1 MSTVVRKLFLEVDDV
16 AGVAND
22 VERSLFVPTR
32 LTLELGEHL
41 VLGLRLPHAKRALEL
56 PVVVVGR
63 RLPRSGSLLSAGVMV
78 KLADPQHPLFEVL
91 REVAAGRV
99 VDLEARLQERL
110 RFPARV
116 RFASVDEARADLLG
130 LVGEDG
136 AILNVAEVFVRGD
149 RLALDVDVKGVVVA
163 TFNVLVRTLLT
174 NEGKTQ
180 IVATA
185 LDEAARV
192 AVGAFLNNEDVGSR
206 RA

>member
-1 MSTVVRKLFLEVDDV
+1 MSTVRKLFLEVDD
-16 AGVAND
+16 AAAVAND

-41 VLGLRLPHAKRALEL
+41 LLGLRLPHAKRALEL

-78 KLADPQHPLFEVL
+78 KLSDAQHPLFEIL
-91 REVAAGRV
+91 RDFASGRV

-110 RFPARV
+110 RFPAKV
-116 RFASVDEARADLLG
+116 RFSTLDDARADLLG

-149 RLALDVDVKGVVVA
+149 RLALDVDVKGVVVV
-163 TFNVLVRTLLT
+163 TVNVLVRTLLT

-185 LDEAARV
+185 LDDAARV
-192 AVGAFLNNEDVGSR
+192 VVGAFLNGEVSSTK